1 MDARTTGGGE
11 ITTSKPESGQGR
23 RRKRNDVDSCAR
35 FFLPK
40 QGSSA
45 KAPELGAEMSSEGEA
60 LIQSLKGDHVYYAV
74 TAWKAVAQQNGGNP
88 VIVKQPAVDRKTE

>member
-23 RRKRNDVDSCAR
+23 RRKRDDVDSSAR

-60 LIQSLKGDHVYYAV
+60 LIQSLKGD
-74 TAWKAVAQQNGGNP
+74 QNGGNP
-88 VIVKQPAVDRKTE
+88 VIVKQPAADRKTE